1 MRPFGPAL
9 NDEYVQAPCYNAE
22 WIGISKQFEQK
33 WNFPNCIGMFL
44 NYKMLLF
51 CVLFTYIALCT
62 LLCVGTIDGKH
73 VVIQAPINAGSTF
86 YNYNG
91 TH

>member
-51 CVLFTYIALCT
+51 CVLFTYI
-62 LLCVGTIDGKH
+62 VYI
-73 VVIQAPINAGSTF
+73 VVRWCNRRKGRCDSGPD
-86 YNYNG
+86 
-91 TH
+91 